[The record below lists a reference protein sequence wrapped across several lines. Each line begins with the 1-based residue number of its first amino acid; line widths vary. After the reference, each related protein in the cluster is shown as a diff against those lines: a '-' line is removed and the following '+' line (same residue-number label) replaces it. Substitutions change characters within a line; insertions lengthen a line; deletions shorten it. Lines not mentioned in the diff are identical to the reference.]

1 MNTIDQVKKCIADR
15 SARIGVVGLGYVGLP
30 LALRFTEMGFKVCG
44 FDIDEGKVEQL
55 VRGASYIQH
64 ISDESIR
71 LALESNL
78 VATIDYSL
86 ASTCDALII
95 CVPTP
100 LGRHFE
106 PDLSYVTG
114 TLDAL
119 VPFLRKGQILSL
131 ESTTYPGTTVEEVV
145 PRVEHGG
152 FRVGEN
158 FFVVYSPEREDPG
171 NQDFSTA
178 TIPKVVGGH
187 TDNCSVVGAQLYSAI
202 IDQVVLV
209 SSTQVAEMTKLLE
222 NIHRS
227 VNIGLMNEMKLV
239 ADKMSIDIFEV
250 IKAASTKPFGFTPYY
265 PGPGLGGHCIPID
278 PYYLTWKA
286 REYGLRTKFIE
297 LSGDVNRS
305 MPEFVIQKALGAL
318 NSAGIPM
325 AGSKIMVLG
334 VAYKKNIGDIRE
346 SPALEIMRLLLSYGA
361 DVNYFDPFVPR
372 LRSTRNYD
380 FNMESMELNST
391 RLKTCDACILVTDHD
406 VFDYEELSRQ
416 CRLIVDCRGRFRAAD
431 NIVRA

>member
-1 MNTIDQVKKCIADR
+1 MSTIDQVKKRIEDR
-15 SARIGVVGLGYVGLP
+15 SARIGIIGLGYVGLP
-30 LALRFTEMGFKVCG
+30 LALRFIEMGFKVCG
-44 FDIDEGKVEQL
+44 FDIDGEKVEQL
-55 VRGASYIQH
+55 VRGASYIQY
-64 ISDESIR
+64 ISDERIR
-71 LALESNL
+71 SALESNL

-119 VPFLRKGQILSL
+119 VPFLRNGQILSL

-145 PRVEHGG
+145 PRVEQSG
-152 FRVGEN
+152 FKVGEN

-171 NQDFSTA
+171 NPDFSTA
-178 TIPKVVGGH
+178 TIPKVVGGD
-187 TDNCSVVGAQLYSAI
+187 TDNCSAVGEQLYAAI

-209 SSTQVAEMTKLLE
+209 SSTRVAEMTKLLE

-250 IKAASTKPFGFTPYY
+250 IRAASTKPFGFTPYY

-318 NSAGIPM
+318 NAAGIPM
-325 AGSKIMVLG
+325 AGSKIIVLG

-361 DVNYFDPFVPR
+361 DVNYSDPFVPS
-372 LRSTRNYD
+372 LRPTRNYD
-380 FNMESMELNST
+380 FNMESMELDST

-406 VFDYEELSRQ
+406 AFEYEELSRQ
-416 CRLIVDCRGRFRAAD
+416 CRLIVDCRGRFRTAD
-431 NIVRA
+431 NVIRA